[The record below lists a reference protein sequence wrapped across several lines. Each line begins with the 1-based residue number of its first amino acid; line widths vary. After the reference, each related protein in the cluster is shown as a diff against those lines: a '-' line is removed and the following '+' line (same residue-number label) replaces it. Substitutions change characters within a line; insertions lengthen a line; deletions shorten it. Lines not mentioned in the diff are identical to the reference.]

1 MKESRNK
8 LMSGKKQKKR
18 EKAEVIVNLSFH
30 LWLDIEAI
38 I

>member
-8 LMSGKKQKKR
+8 LMNGEKR

-30 LWLDIEAI
+30 LWLDVEALI
-38 I
+38 